1 MAEPMLIGD
10 IIRQMIEETPR
21 KSLLTEPRIK
31 MLVDDYGVSGLGVYV
46 LLRNLIEVQS
56 SAGLPLGL
64 VINFGCRYVGR
75 NKLNRIIRDYDLFA
89 EDEFGFMHVCDLD
102 LTHTEC
108 AHGTCTR
115 NAQTECAHGRNTPQ
129 DNINKNKNI
138 NINKTTESVGESRSR
153 FVKPTVEEVQAYC
166 IERSNGIDATRF
178 WTFYES
184 KGCMVGKNRM
194 KNWQAAVR
202 SWEQQDKRDAQRR
215 KPIAE
220 RLDAVSNVAG
230 PLSEEAPKPTV
241 VNIQS
246 GIQYYNGRPLPPDAP
261 LRPSDSAEWD
271 ESSQSWLI
279 F

>member
-1 MAEPMLIGD
+1 MLIGD
-10 IIRQMIEETPR
+10 IIRQMIDETPR

-75 NKLNRIIRDYDLFA
+75 NKLNRIIRDYDLFT
-89 EDEFGFMHVCDLD
+89 EDEFGFLHVCDLD
-102 LTHTEC
+102 LAQTEC

-115 NAQTECAHGRNTPQ
+115 NTQTECAHGRNTPQ
-129 DNINKNKNI
+129 DNIIKNKNI
-138 NINKTTESVGESRSR
+138 NINKTTESVGESRSH
-153 FVKPTVEEVQAYC
+153 FVKPTVAEVQAYC
-166 IERSNGIDATRF
+166 NERRNGIDASHF
-178 WTFYES
+178 CDYYES
-184 KGCMVGKNRM
+184 KGWMVGKNRM

-202 SWEQQDKRDAQRR
+202 SWEQLDKRDAQRR
-215 KPIAE
+215 KLIAE
-220 RLDAVSNVAG
+220 RSDADRNVAN
-230 PLSEEAPKPTV
+230 PLSEAAPKPTV

-261 LRPSDSAEWD
+261 PRPSDSAEWD

>member
-1 MAEPMLIGD
+1 MLIGD
-10 IIRQMIEETPR
+10 IIRQMIDETPR

-75 NKLNRIIRDYDLFA
+75 NKLNRIIRDYDLFT
-89 EDEFGFMHVCDLD
+89 EDEFGFLHVCDLD
-102 LTHTEC
+102 L
-108 AHGTCTR
+108 
-115 NAQTECAHGRNTPQ
+115 AQTECAHGRNTPQ
-129 DNINKNKNI
+129 DNIIKNKNN

-153 FVKPTVEEVQAYC
+153 FVKPTVAEVQAYC
-166 IERSNGIDATRF
+166 NERRNGIDASHF
-178 WTFYES
+178 CDYYES
-184 KGCMVGKNRM
+184 KGWMVGKNRM

-202 SWEQQDKRDAQRR
+202 SWEQLDKRDAQRR
-215 KPIAE
+215 KLIAE
-220 RLDAVSNVAG
+220 RSDADRNVAN
-230 PLSEEAPKPTV
+230 PLSEAAPKPTV

-261 LRPSDSAEWD
+261 PRPSDSAEWD

>member
-10 IIRQMIEETPR
+10 IIRQ
-21 KSLLTEPRIK
+21 
-31 MLVDDYGVSGLGVYV
+31 
-46 LLRNLIEVQS
+46 VQS

-75 NKLNRIIRDYDLFA
+75 NKLNRIIRDYDLFT
-89 EDEFGFMHVCDLD
+89 EDEFGFLHVCDLD
-102 LTHTEC
+102 LAQTEC

-115 NAQTECAHGRNTPQ
+115 NTQTECAHGRNTPQ
-129 DNINKNKNI
+129 DNIIKNKNN

-153 FVKPTVEEVQAYC
+153 FVKPTVAEVQAYC
-166 IERSNGIDATRF
+166 NERRNGIDASHF
-178 WTFYES
+178 CDYYES
-184 KGCMVGKNRM
+184 KGWMVGKNRM

-202 SWEQQDKRDAQRR
+202 SWEQQDKRDAQR
-215 KPIAE
+215 
-220 RLDAVSNVAG
+220 S
-230 PLSEEAPKPTV
+230 KPTV

-261 LRPSDSAEWD
+261 PRPSDSAEWD

>member
-10 IIRQMIEETPR
+10 IIRQMIDETPS

-31 MLVDDYGVSGLGVYV
+31 TLVDDYGVSGLGVYV

-56 SAGLPLGL
+56 SDGLPLGF
-64 VINFGCRYVGR
+64 VFHFGCRYVGR
-75 NKLNRIIRDYDLFA
+75 NKLNRIIRDYDLFS
-89 EDEFGFMHVCDLD
+89 EDEFGLVHICELD
-102 LTHTEC
+102 LTLAGC

-115 NAQTECAHGRNTPQ
+115 NAHTECAHGRNTPQ
-129 DNINKNKNI
+129 DNIIINKNI
-138 NINKTTESVGESRSR
+138 NFNKTTESVGESRSR

-184 KGCMVGKNRM
+184 KGWMVGKNRM

-202 SWEQQDKRDAQRR
+202 SWEQQDKRDAQR
-215 KPIAE
+215 
-220 RLDAVSNVAG
+220 S
-230 PLSEEAPKPTV
+230 KPTV

-261 LRPSDSAEWD
+261 PRPSDSAEWD

>member
-10 IIRQMIEETPR
+10 IIRQMIDETPR

-64 VINFGCRYVGR
+64 VTNFGCRYVGR
-75 NKLNRIIRDYDLFA
+75 NKLNRIIRDYDLFT
-89 EDEFGFMHVCDLD
+89 EDEFGFLHVCDLD
-102 LTHTEC
+102 LAQTEC

-115 NAQTECAHGRNTPQ
+115 NTQTECAHGRNTPQ
-129 DNINKNKNI
+129 DNIIKNKNN

-153 FVKPTVEEVQAYC
+153 FVKPTVAEVQAYC
-166 IERSNGIDATRF
+166 NERRNGIDASHF
-178 WTFYES
+178 CDYYES
-184 KGCMVGKNRM
+184 KGWMVGKNRM

-202 SWEQQDKRDAQRR
+202 SWEQLDKRDAQRR
-215 KPIAE
+215 KLIAE
-220 RLDAVSNVAG
+220 RSDADRNVAN
-230 PLSEEAPKPTV
+230 PLSEAAPKPTV

-261 LRPSDSAEWD
+261 PRPSDSAEWD

>member
-10 IIRQMIEETPR
+10 IIRQ
-21 KSLLTEPRIK
+21 
-31 MLVDDYGVSGLGVYV
+31 
-46 LLRNLIEVQS
+46 VQS

-75 NKLNRIIRDYDLFA
+75 NKLNRIIRDYDLFT
-89 EDEFGFMHVCDLD
+89 EDEFGFLHVCDLD
-102 LTHTEC
+102 LSQTEC

-115 NAQTECAHGRNTPQ
+115 NTQTECAHGRNTPQ
-129 DNINKNKNI
+129 DNIIKNKNI

-153 FVKPTVEEVQAYC
+153 FVKPTVAEVQAYC
-166 IERSNGIDATRF
+166 NERRNGIDASHF
-178 WTFYES
+178 CDYYES
-184 KGCMVGKNRM
+184 KGWMVGKNRM

-202 SWEQQDKRDAQRR
+202 SWEQLDKRDAQRR
-215 KPIAE
+215 KLIAE
-220 RLDAVSNVAG
+220 RSDADRNVAN
-230 PLSEEAPKPTV
+230 PLSEAAPKPTV

-261 LRPSDSAEWD
+261 PRPSDSAEWD